1 MTESPANDQPVLR
14 HVAVIGGTPDEWEQL
29 GDADWTVLLEE
40 LGKVADHAGASWL
53 TLRPVAPGPGS
64 PVRRQVAAGACTVIA
79 APDADGRA
87 RMLRAMSAIQAR
99 GEVISERAID
109 AEIDAPASNAPDLVL
124 VLGTN
129 DRLPASMVWELAYSE
144 LVYLD
149 VAWTALQPEHLGQAI
164 AAYAQRHR
172 RFGGLD

>member
-1 MTESPANDQPVLR
+1 MTASPANDQPVLR
-14 HVAVIGGTPDEWEQL
+14 HVAVIGGTPAEWEQL
-29 GDADWTVLLEE
+29 GDAGWTVLLEE

-64 PVRRQVAAGACTVIA
+64 PAARRIAAGGCAVVA
-79 APDADGRA
+79 QPEADGRA
-87 RMLRAMSAIQAR
+87 RLLAAMNAIRAR

-109 AEIDAPASNAPDLVL
+109 TEIDAPAETAPDLVV

-129 DRLPASMVWELAYSE
+129 DCLPASMVWELAYSE

-149 VAWTALQPEHLGQAI
+149 TSWALLQPEHLGQAI